1 MITRQYLRL
10 RTIAVGLAV
19 SFGLCALRVIP
30 AKAAEAA
37 PARVRVLLI
46 TGDDVAPAH
55 DWPSVSAATRELLQE
70 TGRFE
75 VRVCEDAGILN
86 SAASL
91 QRYEVIY
98 FALYNARTPTPD
110 EAARENLLRFVRGG
124 KGFVVAHLASASYKE
139 WPEFGQLC
147 GRYWVMGTSGH
158 GPRGKF
164 QVRVADTTHP
174 ITRGMGGFEADDELY
189 AQLQGDAPVRV
200 LLEADS
206 DWSHR
211 TEPLAFVREYGQG
224 RVFHHTFGH
233 DVKALQN
240 PAVRRVIQRGTEWAA
255 RGQVP

>member
-1 MITRQYLRL
+1 MFTSQLS
-10 RTIAVGLAV
+10 TKGGAFLAGV
-19 SFGLCALRVIP
+19 LSVLIWGCPGGR
-30 AKAAEAA
+30 AAEPPA
-37 PARVRVLLI
+37 PRIKVLLI

-55 DWPSVSAATRELLQE
+55 DWPSVSAATRDLLNE
-70 TGRFE
+70 SGRFE

-91 QRYEVIY
+91 QRYDVIY

-110 EAARENLLRFVRGG
+110 EVARENLLRFVRGG

-174 ITRGMGGFEADDELY
+174 ITRGLSGFEADDELY
-189 AQLQGDAPVRV
+189 AKLQGDAPIRV

-206 DWSHR
+206 EWSQR

-233 DVKALQN
+233 DARALQN
-240 PAVRRVIQRGTEWAA
+240 PAVRQLIQRGTEWAA
-255 RGQVP
+255 RGSVP